1 MMNRSKELVSLFRR
15 YLIDKNTKKAK
26 PIDIYFYEW
35 SNVYSSPLHYFRVE
49 PFSDFLK
56 RSDIGLKPHHRAMIA
71 NLGTV
76 FATCKKGTKDLIMR
90 GDYYG
95 LIAAMHEDVPSHV
108 SGGTSN
114 NNVVHRPTVYDDYYD
129 ESVYPYGDGTFF
141 CT

>member
-1 MMNRSKELVSLFRR
+1 
-15 YLIDKNTKKAK
+15 
-26 PIDIYFYEW
+26 
-35 SNVYSSPLHYFRVE
+35 
-49 PFSDFLK
+49 
-56 RSDIGLKPHHRAMIA
+56 MIA

-95 LIAAMHEDVPSHV
+95 LIAAMHEDAPSHL

-114 NNVVHRPTVYDDYYD
+114 NNVVHRPKVYDDYYD
-129 ESVYPYGDGTFF
+129 ENVYPYGDGTFF